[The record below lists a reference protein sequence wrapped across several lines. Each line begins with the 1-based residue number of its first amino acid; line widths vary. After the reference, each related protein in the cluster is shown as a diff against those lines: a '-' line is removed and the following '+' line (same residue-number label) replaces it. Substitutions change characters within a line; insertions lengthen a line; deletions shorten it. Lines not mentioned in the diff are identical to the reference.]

1 MSLLDRLFARTPEPV
16 PLTLYSRPGCH
27 LCDVMKAELA
37 QVDLGRPV
45 RLEVVDISGDAK
57 LTELYGKRI
66 PVLAAAGK
74 PIAEGRLDRRTLQ
87 RAFDVRAQEWERARE
102 LARALE
108 RRTER
113 G

>member
-1 MSLLDRLFARTPEPV
+1 MSLLDRLFARAPEPL

-27 LCDVMKAELA
+27 LCDVMKQELSR
-37 QVDLGRPV
+37 VDLGRPV

-57 LTELYGKRI
+57 LTELYGRRI
-66 PVLAAAGK
+66 PVLAAAGRT
-74 PIAEGRLDRRTLQ
+74 IAEGRVDLRALT
-87 RAFDVRAQEWERARE
+87 RAFEARALEWDRARE

-108 RRTER
+108 RRTGR